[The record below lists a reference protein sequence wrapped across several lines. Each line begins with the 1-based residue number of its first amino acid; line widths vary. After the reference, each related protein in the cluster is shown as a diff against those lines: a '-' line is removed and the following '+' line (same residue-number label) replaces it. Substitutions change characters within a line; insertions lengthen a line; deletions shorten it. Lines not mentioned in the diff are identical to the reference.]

1 MSGTTGDQRT
11 PEERQQADKTIDDYI
26 TRQAEAGAARP
37 NVLKNAPTPR
47 WPVGA
52 QSTTGTDARG
62 PAERTPP
69 AD

>member
-11 PEERQQADKTIDDYI
+11 AEERQQADKTIDDYI
-26 TRQAEAGAARP
+26 KRQAEAGAARP

-52 QSTTGTDARG
+52 QSTTGTGGEDPVKTT
-62 PAERTPP
+62 PAE
-69 AD
+69 

>member
-11 PEERQQADKTIDDYI
+11 AEERQQADKTIDDYI
-26 TRQAEAGAARP
+26 KRQAEAGAARP
-37 NVLKNAPTPR
+37 NVLKGAPTPR

-52 QSTTGTDARG
+52 QSTTGTADKE

-69 AD
+69 AE

>member
-11 PEERQQADKTIDDYI
+11 AEERQQADKTIDDYI
-26 TRQAEAGAARP
+26 KRQAEAGAARP

-52 QSTTGTDARG
+52 QSTTGTG
-62 PAERTPP
+62 GKEPEERTPP
-69 AD
+69 AR